1 MRALRVRV
9 KDELPHASC
18 VDKGDGAFRKTNAA
32 QVAGLGRI
40 CFNSRSQVSG
50 LRSQVSGF
58 RSQVSGLR
66 SQLSALS
73 C

>member
-40 CFNSRSQVSG
+40 YFVREGRRAAV
-50 LRSQVSGF
+50 
-58 RSQVSGLR
+58 
-66 SQLSALS
+66 A
-73 C
+73 